1 MKMRS
6 RAATAAFSV
15 AVLLAILAA
24 MGFAAAAPYVRLSW
38 LEQTIA
44 QNQQELLELR
54 KEMARE
60 GTLRK
65 ENSELAAVGEDASLM
80 LLQGETTGIAGAN
93 LQKLM
98 SGLVLQHGGAASSI
112 QILPTK
118 EDGNLVRIPISLS
131 ISAFISKCR
140 AFDFLGSMP
149 TIAPST
155 HPSAPSSRC
164 VPSHALSILSGG
176 VPAGGGPS
184 DAICCNRSVRRDSSG
199 AAIRQRASRRAASS
213 LGFASF
219 SC

>member
-15 AVLLAILAA
+15 VVLLAVLAA
-24 MGFAAAAPYVRLSW
+24 MGFIAVAPYVRLSW

-44 QNQQELLELR
+44 HNQEELLQLR
-54 KEMARE
+54 KEIARE
-60 GTLRK
+60 GALRK

-112 QILPTK
+112 QILPPK

-131 ISAFISKCR
+131 ISVGIDGLRDILYGLETGTPLLFIDDITIRSE
-140 AFDFLGSMP
+140 ADDFGSPDPHFLGPLDVTLQISGY
-149 TIAPST
+149 
-155 HPSAPSSRC
+155 
-164 VPSHALSILSGG
+164 ALR
-176 VPAGGGPS
+176 
-184 DAICCNRSVRRDSSG
+184 NE
-199 AAIRQRASRRAASS
+199 AS
-213 LGFASF
+213 
-219 SC
+219 